1 MLYYV
6 DAKRGKIMKFIE
18 LGLSKS
24 LLNAINK
31 QNYVET
37 TQIQELAIPYILKGK
52 DIIGIAQT
60 GTGKTAA
67 FSLPILERL
76 IQENEPDRKIKVLVL
91 SPTRELALQIRD
103 NIRDFGSETN
113 FKCSVI
119 LGGVNQGSQIEVLK
133 KGVDILV
140 ATPGRLLD
148 LVKSK
153 KADLNNVSMLVL
165 DEADTMLDLGF
176 IRDVRQII
184 AKTPSTRQTMLF
196 SATMSNEIK
205 EITNEFLKDPVMVKA
220 NVEMSAPKI
229 KQLIYMVDKKN
240 KSNLLFD
247 LLRKEDIKS
256 ALIFTRTKHGANK
269 LEEQFE
275 ERNIKCSVIHG
286 NKSQPKR
293 VKALSDFKD
302 GETNI
307 LIATDIAARGI
318 DIDSL
323 SHVINYDMPE
333 HPEVYVHR
341 IGRTARAGLSG
352 TSISLCCIDEMSHLK
367 NIEKLIKLDIHKVDH
382 NFPMAVFEPSPKKE
396 TNNRNN
402 NSRKSNTRDNKKS
415 DSRGY
420 NTSIKEN
427 NSNKRY
433 SKTKPKKVK
442 DSNKD
447 GIKKEFGSRNFV
459 KSNSSGNHKSG
470 FGNKKNG
477 NSSSGNHKVDY
488 RRQRR
493 G

>member
-1 MLYYV
+1 
-6 DAKRGKIMKFIE
+6 MKFVE
-18 LGLSKS
+18 LGLSKP
-24 LLNAINK
+24 LLDAINK
-31 QNYVET
+31 MNYVEA
-37 TQIQELAIPYILKGK
+37 TQIQELAIPHILAKK

-76 IQENEPDRKIKVLVL
+76 TKEFTPDKKVKVLIL

-103 NIRDFGSETN
+103 NIRDLGSETD

-119 LGGVNQGSQIEVLK
+119 LGGVNQASQIEVLK

-148 LVKSK
+148 LVKTR
-153 KADLNNVSMLVL
+153 KADLSNVEMLVL
-165 DEADTMLDLGF
+165 DEADTMLDMGF

-184 AKTPSTRQTMLF
+184 AKVPAKHQTMLF

-205 EITNEFLKDPVMVKA
+205 DLTQEFLSDPIVVKA
-220 NVEMSAPKI
+220 SNEGTTVKKV
-229 KQLIYMVDKKN
+229 KQLLYMVDKKN

-247 LLRKEDIKS
+247 LLKKEDIKS

-275 ERNIKCSVIHG
+275 EQDIKCSVIHG

-293 VKALSDFKD
+293 VQALSDFKS
-302 GETNI
+302 GKTGI

-341 IGRTARAGLSG
+341 IGRTARAGLDG
-352 TSISLCCIDEMSHLK
+352 TSISLCCIDEMNQLK
-367 NIEKLIKLDIHKVDH
+367 GIEKLIKLDIKKVDH
-382 NFPMAVFEPSPKKE
+382 DYPMQVLVATPKEAKPS
-396 TNNRNN
+396 RNN
-402 NSRKSNTRDNKKS
+402 FSKPINKAKPTGFKPGNTKSFGRNT
-415 DSRGY
+415 
-420 NTSIKEN
+420 TSA
-427 NSNKRY
+427 
-433 SKTKPKKVK
+433 KP
-442 DSNKD
+442 D
-447 GIKKEFGSRNFV
+447 F
-459 KSNSSGNHKSG
+459 
-470 FGNKKNG
+470 
-477 NSSSGNHKVDY
+477 
-488 RRQRR
+488 RRRR
-493 G
+493 GR